1 MDNFRKLEEIFTKF
15 PGIGPRQARRF
26 VYYILSRP
34 NSAVSEF
41 VKLVSEVRKQTNEC
55 SSCHRLFWHQ
65 NNTNSNICNICADK
79 SRDASTLIIV
89 ARDSDFESIEKSGA
103 YKGLYF
109 ILGGTIPILDKEPEK
124 RVRIE
129 PLLHYIKSLNLKEI
143 ILSLNT
149 TPDGEN
155 TAEIIKDA
163 ISKIIDSTNT
173 KITVLGRGLSTG
185 SELEYADSETI
196 RFAIKNRG

>member
-34 NSAVSEF
+34 NSTVSEF

-55 SSCHRLFWHQ
+55 SNCHRLFWHQ
-65 NNTNSNICNICADK
+65 NNINSDICNICGDK
-79 SRDASTLIIV
+79 SRDNSTLIIV

-124 RVRIE
+124 RVRLE

-163 ISKIIDSTNT
+163 ISKIIDPTKI